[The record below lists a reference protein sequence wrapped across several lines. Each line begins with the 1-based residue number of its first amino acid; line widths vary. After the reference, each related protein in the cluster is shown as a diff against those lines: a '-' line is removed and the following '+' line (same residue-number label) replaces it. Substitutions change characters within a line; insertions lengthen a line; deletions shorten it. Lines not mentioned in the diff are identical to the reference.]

1 MPDPINGRPVT
12 PRNTAMAVASTA
24 LKAQQSRMRII
35 AENIA
40 NAESTANVA
49 GGQPYRRQTPVFQA
63 RNVDGA
69 TGVVLA
75 EVRPDQSDFRMDY
88 DPSHPAANAE
98 GYVQRPNV
106 DTLVEAMDMREAQR
120 AYEAN
125 LNVIETARNMDS
137 RTLDIIKK

>member
-1 MPDPINGRPVT
+1 MPDPVP
-12 PRNTAMAVASTA
+12 PRNNAMAVAASA

-40 NAESTANVA
+40 NAQSTAQVA
-49 GGQPYRRQTPVFQA
+49 GGEPYRRQIPVFQA
-63 RNVDGA
+63 REIDGV
-69 TGVVLA
+69 TGVTLA
-75 EVRPDQSDFRMDY
+75 EVRPDQGDFRSEY

-98 GYVQRPNV
+98 GYVLRPNV

-125 LNVIETARNMDS
+125 LNVIETARSMET
-137 RTLDIIKK
+137 RTLDLLKK